1 MARSMSSETRSL
13 AQAIREARSAQG
25 LTQGELAARIGVS
38 QGAVSF
44 WENGAETPKIEHV
57 IALALELPEILGSFE
72 GRERQLLAR
81 VLRLERGLFTGR
93 CACAGCACGKETP

>member
-1 MARSMSSETRSL
+1 MSSKPRAL
-13 AQAIREARSAQG
+13 AQAIREARAAQG

-57 IALALELPEILGSFE
+57 IGLALEFPELLRSFD
-72 GRERQLLAR
+72 GRERQLLDR
-81 VLRLERGLFTGR
+81 VLRLERGLGAGR
-93 CACAGCACGKETP
+93 CACAACACGKDRS